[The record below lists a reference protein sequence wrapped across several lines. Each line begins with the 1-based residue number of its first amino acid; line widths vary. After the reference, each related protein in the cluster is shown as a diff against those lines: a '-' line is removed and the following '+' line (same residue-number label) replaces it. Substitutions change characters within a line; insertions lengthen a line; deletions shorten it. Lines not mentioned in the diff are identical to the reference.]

1 MKPLW
6 RVLIAVSLLC
16 GVTSA
21 WLLFTSGA
29 GAGML
34 AAAQLFVLGAL
45 AAGGSAAV
53 SAVLDDTRKQRIGIA
68 LLAGYGLALL
78 AFLLGTGNV
87 R

>member
-6 RVLIAVSLLC
+6 RVLVAVSVLC

-45 AAGGSAAV
+45 AAGGSAGVAAV
-53 SAVLDDTRKQRIGIA
+53 VGDTRKQCTGIA

-78 AFLLGTGNV
+78 AFLLGIGNV